1 MILVLYFDLLGIP
14 SILLFNKELNFYSQK
29 VSYFIRVLKYL
40 LYLQQLTVHIN
51 HTVIKSII

>member
-40 LYLQQLTVHIN
+40 LYLQQLTVRFLY
-51 HTVIKSII
+51 KKRYYSP

>member
-1 MILVLYFDLLGIP
+1 MILVLCFDLLGIP

-40 LYLQQLTVHIN
+40 LYLQRLTVRFLIEN
-51 HTVIKSII
+51 